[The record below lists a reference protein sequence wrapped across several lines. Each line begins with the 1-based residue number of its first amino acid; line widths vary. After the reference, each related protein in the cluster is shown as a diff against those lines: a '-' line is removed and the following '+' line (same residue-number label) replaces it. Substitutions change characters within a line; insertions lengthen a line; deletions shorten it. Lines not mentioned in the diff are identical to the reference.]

1 MFLNLIKKKV
11 SFTLENSDGKIDF
24 IDQYDISVYLDIVY
38 QSDNQFI
45 ILKPSSPLDDIEF
58 IQAVKTKNQ
67 NIEVDVMIL
76 RGNERQLCCKICT
89 QEECTKIFDEFYKE
103 HRVFDLNQ
111 YKPVKF

>member
-58 IQAVKTKNQ
+58 IRLLSV
-67 NIEVDVMIL
+67 
-76 RGNERQLCCKICT
+76 
-89 QEECTKIFDEFYKE
+89 
-103 HRVFDLNQ
+103 
-111 YKPVKF
+111 